1 MGKMTKI
8 VKSEFNKLKKRMRV
22 LVGDRLYY
30 ESKTSAAGREDFWEN
45 DARLKFVS
53 STVKNSI

>member
-8 VKSEFNKLKKRMRV
+8 VKSEFNELKKRMRV

-30 ESKTSAAGREDFWEN
+30 ESKTSVAGREDFWEN
-45 DARLKFVS
+45 GARLRFVS
-53 STVKNSI
+53 SPVKNSI